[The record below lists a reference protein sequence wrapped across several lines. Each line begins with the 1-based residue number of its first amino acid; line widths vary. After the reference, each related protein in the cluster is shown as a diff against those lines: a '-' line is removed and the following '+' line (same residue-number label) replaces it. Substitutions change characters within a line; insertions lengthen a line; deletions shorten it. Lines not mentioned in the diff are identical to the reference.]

1 MLDFFQFPGFQ
12 KFRVKRK
19 DNYIDTEEIFLD
31 ALAHKKEKGVYSM
44 EMALSQKIFQITLIS
59 FLFIIIFF
67 LLYSFYLQVFLYDE
81 YLIKSEKNKY
91 ISIEIEAQRGIIYD
105 RNMNQLAFNSQK
117 FELQC
122 LIDYLPEDLTLKEKE
137 IREVARI
144 LEISFDDL
152 YSNIQEKEKGVFIV
166 AQDIEKEK
174 AIILKTK
181 EKEIP
186 SFNLVNKKTRE
197 YLDGNNFS
205 HILGYVSGDDFTG
218 KAGIEKEYNDSLK
231 ETAGTINKERDA
243 LGELIDE
250 EVISSSKSGN
260 SIILNIDFGLQK
272 KASEYLEEVVN
283 KYGATG
289 GALIAMSPQ
298 TGEIL
303 AIASNPSYD
312 SNIFSKNL
320 TTQEFNKIISSSN
333 VSFYNRAISGE
344 YAIAST
350 IKPILGIAALEEGI
364 ITPNTSFYCD
374 GGIELNDGSYKSDWK
389 EHGWTDLKKAIAE
402 SCNVFF
408 YNVGG
413 GYKDFI
419 GLGVEKINKYLSYFG
434 FGSKTGIDLPEEKEG
449 LVPTPEWK
457 KEMFDTTWYP
467 GDTYNLSIGQGYIK
481 GTPLQLSIA
490 VSAIANGGY
499 IVKPKIV
506 KSILD
511 DKKNIIEEFS
521 TEINYT
527 VPISL
532 SSINEMKES
541 MKETVTSSLGTARSL
556 QYLPVSSAAKTG
568 TAETGKYQVYHNWI
582 TAFAPYEEPEIVLTI
597 VVENVPNNMGLA
609 NLIAREVLGYYFG
622 EKERK
627 QSDEEIVNEA
637 GN

>member
-231 ETAGTINKERDA
+231 ETTGTINKERDA